1 MFLSITG
8 ATPDNKLAKYQ
19 PFEVEADAIAHALEY
34 NGFSIEDPEG
44 NQEFWVVDMAAKTI
58 VLDTDTQASVTA
70 AREMSAVRA
79 KRDAALAA
87 TDWAAL
93 PDSPTMSD
101 AMTTYRTALRDYPAT
116 YTADNSAAFPEL
128 GE

>member
-8 ATPDNKLAKYQ
+8 ATPDNRLAKYQ

-34 NGFSIEDPEG
+34 NGFSIADPEG
-44 NQEFWVVDMAAKTI
+44 NQEFWIVNMTAKTVVI
-58 VLDTDTQASVTA
+58 DTDTQASVTA

-79 KRDAALAA
+79 KRDALLAA
-87 TDWAAL
+87 TDWRFR
-93 PDSPTMSD
+93 SD
-101 AMTTYRTALRDYPAT
+101 QTPSQAWIDYCQALRDLPANT
-116 YTADNSAAFPEL
+116 PDPLNPTWPTEP